1 MHPTTLRALKR
12 AAELVR
18 QNQFTEAVLVAEP
31 VILAAD
37 YAEGAE
43 IRRWLTE
50 HVHDFTSHQEAS

>member
-1 MHPTTLRALKR
+1 MRR
-12 AAELVR
+12 
-18 QNQFTEAVLVAEP
+18 AVLVAEP

-37 YAEGAE
+37 DAGRAE

>member
-1 MHPTTLRALKR
+1 MRPTTLRALKR

-37 YAEGAE
+37 YAEAAE

-50 HVHDFTSHQEAS
+50 HVHDFNSHQEAS

>member
-1 MHPTTLRALKR
+1 MRPTTLRALKR

-37 YAEGAE
+37 AAEGAE

-50 HVHDFTSHQEAS
+50 HVDDFASHQEAS